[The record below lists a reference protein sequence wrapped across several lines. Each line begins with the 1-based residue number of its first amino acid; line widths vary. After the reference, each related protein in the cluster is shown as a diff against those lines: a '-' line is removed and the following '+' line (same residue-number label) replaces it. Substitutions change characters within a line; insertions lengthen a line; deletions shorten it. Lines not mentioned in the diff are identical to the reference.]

1 MRTKRFIGIFA
12 LVFMAL
18 ISITSCAPSAGADPE
33 GTADLT
39 IVASIPDHAS
49 SRTIQPGT
57 DSIVP
62 DRIVVELSGSDEK
75 IGDFT
80 YEPEKE
86 SYTLNNVK
94 VGSYTIKVTGY
105 ASYEIAEEKTDVQIM
120 QGESSYTVTANGAN
134 SCTVKLEF
142 GTDGTGAISAMIT
155 WSDLASGNSPVA
167 DAIKNGSIGFLA
179 YYTKSNEP
187 VIGED
192 KKDSDIDSIIHWV
205 DDEEAGE
212 YQYFEDKIPATGKV
226 AEDIYFLI
234 YTKDADGN
242 ISVVGKT
249 FYSTLTVYS
258 NIISIPDKNEL
269 YNFHLD
275 SNNVQGY
282 LLNVIDVN
290 ASHSETDPSGTL
302 IVTWKNPDFSDNVY
316 PMTVTVTLKEE
327 TEEAN
332 GYSAVND
339 VEFKTEASEGRTEFK
354 GLDPNKTYSI
364 YFKINGA
371 IGYSLEELKFENART
386 QGVTAIAFKSGI
398 AESYT
403 VGDKVTVE
411 ATITPSAANQN
422 AFSIV
427 ETNSSTGAVIDDEA
441 HTITFNKHGDYSFKL
456 VAKEKAGVE
465 SDVMATTVKLNAPTD
480 VKAEVKEN
488 VELTWGAVENAV
500 SYKIYRNGS
509 AEPIDTVSENKYTD
523 TATIAGETYT
533 YSVAASAGDAK
544 YDSAAAASNE
554 VTTEGAFI
562 SIELPKLPQDDITS
576 YLEPVRGKYIN
587 PDDPDKEKNSF
598 SIGLENPIEGAT
610 EYIWLLNDKEILR
623 TENYAEA
630 SVEISS
636 STNGF
641 ISDSDYNPNTLIL
654 RIETADG
661 TCSGEVNFYVITGEL
676 KTLESFKI
684 GNGDGLVVFGE
695 ENAEELIPVFSA
707 DGTIEPVVTWS
718 ASPEGVVA
726 ITEEGKV
733 NALKMGDATITASV
747 DINGEIK
754 NITQEIK
761 SYIPIGEI
769 TIGELPHTEMIL
781 SGESFPGVEIVDT
794 SYSSQN
800 LSDYLTIKGKNGEA
814 ISKEQLGVYSSSI
827 IWESSNTNALSVN
840 NGVVS
845 TETAADTAVIIT
857 AKSSDDSEIN
867 DTVAMQAL
875 KVDILC
881 NDAVVT
887 GKEGSVGSTWTG
899 HDPSRLNL
907 SFSND
912 YITEST
918 YSSSEFK
925 NDWCLD
931 GEIGKLQTG
940 ALSSTFTIS
949 NSGFTATATRKALA
963 DNITVSAVLQ
973 EKDTLSRIAVLSFTA
988 VN

>member
-1 MRTKRFIGIFA
+1 
-12 LVFMAL
+12 
-18 ISITSCAPSAGADPE
+18 
-33 GTADLT
+33 
-39 IVASIPDHAS
+39 
-49 SRTIQPGT
+49 
-57 DSIVP
+57 
-62 DRIVVELSGSDEK
+62 
-75 IGDFT
+75 
-80 YEPEKE
+80 
-86 SYTLNNVK
+86 
-94 VGSYTIKVTGY
+94 
-105 ASYEIAEEKTDVQIM
+105 
-120 QGESSYTVTANGAN
+120 
-134 SCTVKLEF
+134 
-142 GTDGTGAISAMIT
+142 
-155 WSDLASGNSPVA
+155 
-167 DAIKNGSIGFLA
+167 
-179 YYTKSNEP
+179 
-187 VIGED
+187 
-192 KKDSDIDSIIHWV
+192 
-205 DDEEAGE
+205 
-212 YQYFEDKIPATGKV
+212 
-226 AEDIYFLI
+226 
-234 YTKDADGN
+234 
-242 ISVVGKT
+242 
-249 FYSTLTVYS
+249 
-258 NIISIPDKNEL
+258 
-269 YNFHLD
+269 
-275 SNNVQGY
+275 
-282 LLNVIDVN
+282 
-290 ASHSETDPSGTL
+290 
-302 IVTWKNPDFSDNVY
+302 
-316 PMTVTVTLKEE
+316 MTVTVTLKEE

-411 ATITPSAANQN
+411 ATITPSAADQN

-456 VAKEKAGVE
+456 VAKEKASVE
-465 SDVMATTVKLNAPTD
+465 SEVMTTTVKLNAPMD
-480 VKAEVKEN
+480 VKVEVKEN

-523 TATIAGETYT
+523 TATISGETYT

-562 SIELPKLPQDDITS
+562 SIELPKLPRNDITS

-598 SIGLENPIEGAT
+598 SIGLGNPIEGAT

-623 TENYAEA
+623 TKNYAEA

-636 STNGF
+636 STKGF

-661 TCSGEVNFYVITGEL
+661 TCSGEVNFYVIKGEL

-684 GNGDGLVVFGE
+684 GSGDGLVVFGE

-718 ASPEGVVA
+718 ASPEGIVE

-781 SGESFPGVEIVDT
+781 SGESFPGVVIVDT
-794 SYSSQN
+794 SYNSQN
-800 LSDYLTIKGKNGEA
+800 LSDYLTIKGKNGEI

-827 IWESSNTNALSVN
+827 IWESTNSNALSVN
-840 NGVVS
+840 NGTVS
-845 TETAADTAVIIT
+845 TGTAADTAVTIT
-857 AKSSDDSEIN
+857 AKSSDDSSIN

>member
-1 MRTKRFIGIFA
+1 MLSKRVISIFA
-12 LVFMAL
+12 FIFITL
-18 ISITSCAPSAGADPE
+18 IVLSSCAPSAVTDPE
-33 GTADLT
+33 ATADLT
-39 IVASIPDHAS
+39 IVASIPDSRA
-49 SRTIQPGT
+49 SRTIQPGI
-57 DSIVP
+57 DSVVP
-62 DRIVVELSGSDEK
+62 DRLVVELSGSEDK

-80 YEPEKE
+80 YEDGKE
-86 SYTLNNVK
+86 SYTLTNVK

-105 ASYEIAEEKTDVQIM
+105 ASYEIAGEKTDAKVM
-120 QGESSYTVTANGAN
+120 YGESSYTVTASGAN
-134 SCTVKLEF
+134 SCRVELEF

-155 WSDLASGNSPVA
+155 WTDLASGNSPVA
-167 DAIKNGSIGFLA
+167 DAMRNGSIGFLA
-179 YYTKSNEP
+179 YYTKNNEP

-192 KKDSDIDSIIHWV
+192 KSSDDLDAIIHWV
-205 DDEEAGE
+205 DDAEAGE

-234 YTKDADGN
+234 YTKDADWN

-258 NIISIPDKNEL
+258 NVISIPDKNEL

-275 SNNVQGY
+275 SSNVQGY
-282 LLNVIDVN
+282 LLNVTHVN

-386 QGVTAIAFKSGI
+386 QGVTAIAFKSEI

-403 VGDKVTVE
+403 VGDTVTVT
-411 ATITPSAANQN
+411 ASITPSAADQS
-422 AFSIV
+422 AFTII
-427 ETNSSTGAVIDDEA
+427 ETNSSPDASIDNEA

-456 VAKEKAGVE
+456 VAREKESIE
-465 SDVMATTVKLNAPTD
+465 SDVKTTTVRLNAPLA
-480 VKAEVKEN
+480 VEAEAKDN
-488 VELTWGAVENAV
+488 VEITWDAVENATG
-500 SYKIYRNGS
+500 YKIYRNGS
-509 AEPIDTVSENKYTD
+509 AEPINTVSENKYTD

-544 YDSAAAASNE
+544 YDSEATASNE
-554 VTTEGAFI
+554 VTTAGAFI
-562 SIELPKLPQDDITS
+562 SIELPKLPKDDISS

-598 SIGLENPIEGAT
+598 SIGLSNPIEGAK
-610 EYIWLLNDKEILR
+610 EYIWLLNDKEIQR
-623 TENYAEA
+623 TNNYAEA

-636 STNGF
+636 STKGF
-641 ISDSDYNPNTLIL
+641 LGDSDYNPNTLVL
-654 RIETADG
+654 RVETADG
-661 TCSGEVNFYVITGEL
+661 TCSGSVNFYVIKGEL
-676 KTLESFKI
+676 KTLESFRI
-684 GNGDGLVVFGE
+684 GDGDGRVVFGN

-718 ASPEGVVA
+718 ASPEGIVE
-726 ITEEGKV
+726 ITEDGKV

-754 NITQEIK
+754 SLTQKIK
-761 SYIPIGEI
+761 SYIPVGEI

-781 SGESFPGVEIVDT
+781 SGDSFPGVEIVDT

-800 LSDYLTIKGKNGEA
+800 LSDYLTIIGKNGEA

-845 TETAADTAVIIT
+845 TGTVADTAVIIT
-857 AKSSDDSEIN
+857 AKSSDDSAIN

-881 NDAVVT
+881 NNAVVT

-940 ALSSTFTIS
+940 GAYSTFTIS

>member
-12 LVFMAL
+12 LVFIAL

-167 DAIKNGSIGFLA
+167 DAIRNGSIGFLA
-179 YYTKSNEP
+179 YYTKNNEP

-205 DDEEAGE
+205 DDAEAGE
-212 YQYFEDKIPATGKV
+212 DQYFEDKIPATGKV

-282 LLNVIDVN
+282 LLNVTDVN

-327 TEEAN
+327 TEEAS

-354 GLDPNKTYSI
+354 DLDPNKTYSI

-398 AESYT
+398 EESYT

-456 VAKEKAGVE
+456 VAKEKASVE

-480 VKAEVKEN
+480 VKADVKEN

-509 AEPIDTVSENKYTD
+509 AEPINTVSENKYTD

-533 YSVAASAGDAK
+533 YSVVASAGDAK

-554 VTTEGAFI
+554 VTTKGAFI

-587 PDDPDKEKNSF
+587 PDDPEKEKNSF
-598 SIGLENPIEGAT
+598 SIGLSNPIEGAK

-623 TENYAEA
+623 TKNYAEA

-641 ISDSDYNPNTLIL
+641 ISDSDYNPNTLVL
-654 RIETADG
+654 RVETANG
-661 TCSGEVNFYVITGEL
+661 TCSGSVNFYVIKGEL
-676 KTLESFKI
+676 KTLESIADEDSDGKI
-684 GNGDGLVVFGE
+684 NYKESEQLYLTFTGEGAVPPVIWSSSDNEIATVSKEGVVTGVSSGIVTITATVGATGDSMQKEITIYNYASDLSIENPSHVLIVEKGGVDVDDSYSRISISAKPIGAESGKATTSNVSWRIVSGDNLATIKDNGDNTATISSLDVEGGGTVTVEAKIDGITKTTDITIIDFDIYEGSNRITGTNHPLEGGAAGGNEYNLTLTIRPEVYNTYSDFLDLGLNMEWCLGGK
-695 ENAEELIPVFSA
+695 S
-707 DGTIEPVVTWS
+707 GTIEEGTWGS
-718 ASPEGVVA
+718 
-726 ITEEGKV
+726 TR
-733 NALKMGDATITASV
+733 NALA
-747 DINGEIK
+747 
-754 NITQEIK
+754 
-761 SYIPIGEI
+761 P
-769 TIGELPHTEMIL
+769 
-781 SGESFPGVEIVDT
+781 
-794 SYSSQN
+794 
-800 LSDYLTIKGKNGEA
+800 
-814 ISKEQLGVYSSSI
+814 
-827 IWESSNTNALSVN
+827 NTN
-840 NGVVS
+840 
-845 TETAADTAVIIT
+845 E
-857 AKSSDDSEIN
+857 
-867 DTVAMQAL
+867 
-875 KVDILC
+875 
-881 NDAVVT
+881 
-887 GKEGSVGSTWTG
+887 
-899 HDPSRLNL
+899 
-907 SFSND
+907 
-912 YITEST
+912 
-918 YSSSEFK
+918 
-925 NDWCLD
+925 
-931 GEIGKLQTG
+931 
-940 ALSSTFTIS
+940 LSSKFYRSNASIFGISPDVDVTILIS
-949 NSGFTATATRKALA
+949 NISGSHIATVKFRAIDA
-963 DNITVSAVLQ
+963 
-973 EKDTLSRIAVLSFTA
+973 
-988 VN
+988 

>member
-1 MRTKRFIGIFA
+1 M
-12 LVFMAL
+12 
-18 ISITSCAPSAGADPE
+18 ISITSCAPSAGANPE

-167 DAIKNGSIGFLA
+167 DAIRNGSIGFLA

-234 YTKDADGN
+234 YTKNADGN

-282 LLNVIDVN
+282 LLNVTDVN

-386 QGVTAIAFKSGI
+386 QGVTAIAFKSEI

-411 ATITPSAANQN
+411 ATITPSAADQN

-427 ETNSSTGAVIDDEA
+427 ETSSTGAVIDDEA

-456 VAKEKAGVE
+456 VAKEKASVE

-480 VKAEVKEN
+480 VKADVKEN

-533 YSVAASAGDAK
+533 YSVVASAGDAK

-554 VTTEGAFI
+554 VTTKGAFI
-562 SIELPKLPQDDITS
+562 SIELPKLPQNDITS

-598 SIGLENPIEGAT
+598 SIGLGNPIEGAT
-610 EYIWLLNDKEILR
+610 EYIWLLNDVEILR
-623 TENYAEA
+623 TKDYAEA

-641 ISDSDYNPNTLIL
+641 ISDSDYNPNTLVL
-654 RIETADG
+654 RVETANG
-661 TCSGEVNFYVITGEL
+661 TCSGSVNFYVIKGEL
-676 KTLESFKI
+676 KTLESFNI
-684 GNGDGLVVFGE
+684 GNGDDRVVFGD

-707 DGTIEPVVTWS
+707 DGTIEPVITWS
-718 ASPEGVVA
+718 ASPEGIVE
-726 ITEEGKV
+726 ITEDGKV
-733 NALKMGDATITASV
+733 NALKMGEATITASV

-781 SGESFPGVEIVDT
+781 SGESVPGVEIVDT

-800 LSDYLTIKGKNGEA
+800 LSDYLTIKGKNGEI

-827 IWESSNTNALSVN
+827 IWESTNSNALSVN
-840 NGVVS
+840 NGTVS
-845 TETAADTAVIIT
+845 TGTAADTAVTIT
-857 AKSSDDSEIN
+857 AKSSDDSSIN
-867 DTVAMQAL
+867 DTVVMQSL
-875 KVDILC
+875 KIDILC
-881 NDAVVT
+881 NDAEVT
-887 GKEGSVGSTWTG
+887 GGEGYVGSVTLAWN
-899 HDPSRLNL
+899 DPSKIKLR
-907 SFSND
+907 FSND

-918 YSSSEFK
+918 YSSSGIK

-931 GEIGKLQTG
+931 GEIGKLKG
-940 ALSSTFTIS
+940 DKFLSSFTIL
-949 NSGFTATATRKALA
+949 NSGFSGVLTRNA
-963 DNITVSAVLQ
+963 DSYDYKITAVLQ
-973 EKDTLSRIAVLSFTA
+973 DKETLSKIAVLSFTA
-988 VN
+988 VD

>member
-12 LVFMAL
+12 LVFIAL

-120 QGESSYTVTANGAN
+120 YGESSYTVTANGAN
-134 SCTVKLEF
+134 SCKVKLEF

-167 DAIKNGSIGFLA
+167 DAIRNGSIGFLA
-179 YYTKSNEP
+179 YYTKNNEP

-205 DDEEAGE
+205 DDAEAGE

-282 LLNVIDVN
+282 LLNVTDVN

-354 GLDPNKTYSI
+354 GLDQNKTYSI

-371 IGYSLEELKFENART
+371 IGYSLEELKIENART

-427 ETNSSTGAVIDDEA
+427 ETNSNTGAVIDDEA

-456 VAKEKAGVE
+456 VAKEKASVE
-465 SDVMATTVKLNAPTD
+465 SDVMATTVKLNAPTN

-623 TENYAEA
+623 TKNYAEA

-654 RIETADG
+654 RVETADG
-661 TCSGEVNFYVITGEL
+661 TCSGEVNFYVIKGEL
-676 KTLESFKI
+676 KTLESISDETGDNKVDYGKPEKLIPDFSEAGDITPVVAWTTSDEKI
-684 GNGDGLVVFGE
+684 ATVDAYGLVTVKSSGS
-695 ENAEELIPVFSA
+695 VR
-707 DGTIEPVVTWS
+707 
-718 ASPEGVVA
+718 
-726 ITEEGKV
+726 
-733 NALKMGDATITASV
+733 ITATVEATGESV
-747 DINGEIK
+747 YKDITAYVPVSGIEINAPDENVLIVEKAGVNVTNATYESVEYTIALTSAGADENVSSTKTIDDVVLSYDTSIVKIENGVITPLKAGETTIIASIDGVTDSINIIVHDFEIK
-754 NITQEIK
+754 
-761 SYIPIGEI
+761 
-769 TIGELPHTEMIL
+769 
-781 SGESFPGVEIVDT
+781 FD
-794 SYSSQN
+794 
-800 LSDYLTIKGKNGEA
+800 GK
-814 ISKEQLGVYSSSI
+814 ISTGQRK
-827 IWESSNTNALSVN
+827 
-840 NGVVS
+840 
-845 TETAADTAVIIT
+845 
-857 AKSSDDSEIN
+857 
-867 DTVAMQAL
+867 
-875 KVDILC
+875 
-881 NDAVVT
+881 VVT
-887 GKEGSVGSTWTG
+887 GGFFSSKTYPLEIIDNNSTDTTFNNATTIWCFGNEGDKTLNSKDTSFGSSGGIKVSIYGSGFNGTI
-899 HDPSRLNL
+899 DRQ
-907 SFSND
+907 SND
-912 YITEST
+912 EIHNAGVIIY
-918 YSSSEFK
+918 
-925 NDWCLD
+925 LD
-931 GEIGKLQTG
+931 SQEI
-940 ALSSTFTIS
+940 AH
-949 NSGFTATATRKALA
+949 
-963 DNITVSAVLQ
+963 VY
-973 EKDTLSRIAVLSFTA
+973 FTA
-988 VN
+988 VALSYQL